1 MQDFPPNTYT
11 ETVPPH
17 IYHPQPLKGRKLCRA
32 CLIIAKSTWHNSKN
46 WWHKRSNWLWQP
58 IVINS
63 PWLYVRGWRA
73 ETTSFPSVI
82 HSLHIL
88 PTATRTIILH
98 TINHLRTNR
107 CCRIRIATGDAFLR
121 KELILL
127 QLNLLTRERAVH
139 HTLVHFVDSVKLRLS
154 MKHTGSLLAGSY

>member
-1 MQDFPPNTYT
+1 M
-11 ETVPPH
+11 
-17 IYHPQPLKGRKLCRA
+17 A
-32 CLIIAKSTWHNSKN
+32 A
-46 WWHKRSNWLWQP
+46 

-73 ETTSFPSVI
+73 ETTSFPSDI

-98 TINHLRTNR
+98 TINHFGTNR
-107 CCRIRIATGDAFLR
+107 CRRIRIATGDTFLR

-127 QLNLLTRERAVH
+127 QLNLLTGERAVH
-139 HTLVHFVDSVKLRLS
+139 HTLVHFVDSVKLPVQTEHEAHWKPFSWILLVLFTFPLARKWIRRLFHWFPQ
-154 MKHTGSLLAGSY
+154 MIAAQNACQWPWGSIPLKA